1 MSENQNKY
9 GSVHYTDYL
18 QLKKILDAQHM
29 RSVELAEPAHDEM
42 LFIIIHQ
49 VYELWFKE
57 IIHDLSSVMDMFKD
71 NNVDEKN
78 IGTAVHR
85 LNRISEILKL
95 LVQQISVLETL
106 TPLDFLDFR
115 NYLFPASGFQSF
127 QFRKVE
133 VCLGLKSQTRQTY
146 NNSPYASVFSED
158 QRTELQLLEE
168 GDSMLQLI
176 EKWLERTPF
185 LQWKEF
191 KFLETYKVAVDNM
204 LKKEQLAI
212 RETPFL
218 NDAEKELR
226 LKMLGDTDTYFAS
239 VLDEEK
245 HNELLKAG
253 TIKLSYKAT
262 LGALFI
268 NLYRD
273 EPILQLPFQ
282 LLSKLIDI
290 DELLTTWRYRHA
302 QMVLRMIGRKIG
314 TGGSSGFDYL
324 LNTAIKHQI
333 FIDMHNI
340 STLMIPRSE
349 LPELPPQLKK
359 QLSFYYSKID

>member
-29 RSVELAEPAHDEM
+29 RSVELNEPAHDEM

-57 IIHDLSSVMDMFKD
+57 ISHDLASVMEMFAG
-71 NNVDEKN
+71 NEVDEKN

-85 LNRISEILKL
+85 LNRIAEIMKL
-95 LVQQISVLETL
+95 LVQQINVLETL

-133 VCLGLKSQTRQTY
+133 VCLGLKSASRQTY
-146 NNSPYASVFSED
+146 NQSPYASVFAENE
-158 QRTELQLLEE
+158 REELQRLED
-168 GDSMLQLI
+168 GDSMLQLV

-204 LKKEQLAI
+204 LQKEKSAI
-212 RETPFL
+212 KETPFL
-218 NDAEKELR
+218 TEPEKEMR

-239 VLDEEK
+239 VLNEEK
-245 HNELLKAG
+245 HNELLAAG

-349 LPELPPQLKK
+349 LPELPTNLKQ

>member
-1 MSENQNKY
+1 MADNQNKY

-18 QLKKILDAQHM
+18 QLSKILDAQHM

-57 IIHDLSSVMDMFKD
+57 ITHDLSSVMDMFKG
-71 NNVDEKN
+71 NEVDEKN

-85 LNRISEILKL
+85 LNRISEIMKL
-95 LVQQISVLETL
+95 LVQQINVLETL

-133 VCLGLKSQTRQTY
+133 VCLGLKSASRQTY
-146 NNSPYASVFSED
+146 NQSPYASVFAEKE
-158 QRTELQLLEE
+158 RAELQQLEE
-168 GDSMLQLI
+168 GDSMLQLV

-191 KFLETYKVAVDNM
+191 KFLESYKKAVDNM
-204 LKKEQLAI
+204 LNKEKKAI
-212 RETPFL
+212 QETPFL
-218 NDAEKELR
+218 NEAEKELR

-239 VLDEEK
+239 VLDENK
-245 HNELLKAG
+245 HNELLDAG

-333 FIDMHNI
+333 YIDMHNI

-349 LPELPPQLKK
+349 LPELPNNLKQ
-359 QLSFYYSKID
+359 QLSFYYSKIN